1 MTQTTRLQ
9 LAELSPIYGADARRI
24 QSITLT
30 LALAL
35 ALTLRQML
43 TQTLRQKLT
52 QTLRQKLTQTLRK
65 TLTQTLRRQT
75 NTINDANAIVTLNTT

>member
-35 ALTLRQML
+35 ALTLRQ
-43 TQTLRQKLT
+43 KLT
-52 QTLRQKLTQTLRK
+52 QTLRQMLTQTLRK